1 MRFRTKDGLFSVNPY
16 VCWSLCLDSCLR
28 RSELLQVGDCQV
40 GNWHVNCQH
49 SS

>member
-1 MRFRTKDGLFSVNPY
+1 LWR
-16 VCWSLCLDSCLR
+16 W
-28 RSELLQVGDCQV
+28 ELLQTGDCQV